1 MDKIK
6 RYKILGKGGVAI
18 NGGTGQW
25 SLPQDGKP
33 GAWMPKIENI
43 EPCVRGYHLC
53 RVEDLVYWLNEEIY
67 EAEGRGKFVR
77 YENKDVFPEA
87 RLLRKLDT
95 WDEKSGRLFAADCV
109 EHVLHIFEKKYP
121 NDNRPRAAIRAARDF
136 AYRKITKSQLT
147 AARDA
152 ARDAARAAAWDAAR
166 DAARAAAW
174 DAARAAAWDAAWDAA
189 GAAARAAERKW
200 QSTKLRE
207 VLNI

>member
-53 RVEDLVYWLNEEIY
+53 RVEDLVYWLNAEIY
-67 EAEGRGKFVR
+67 EAEGRGEFIRHVD
-77 YENKDVFPEA
+77 KDVFPEA

-109 EHVLHIFEKKYP
+109 EHVLHIFEKKCP
-121 NDNRPRAAIRAARDF
+121 NDNRPRAAIQAARDF
-136 AYRKITKSQLT
+136 AHRKITKSQLT
-147 AARDA
+147 AAGDA
-152 ARDAARAAAWDAAR
+152 AG
-166 DAARAAAW
+166 
-174 DAARAAAWDAAWDAA
+174 DAA
-189 GAAARAAERKW
+189 GAAARAAVGAAAWDSAGDAERKW
-200 QSTKLRE
+200 QTTKLRE
-207 VLNI
+207 ALNI